1 MRPFRR
7 RDFTSDRNELT
18 DCGARFSSK
27 GKAGSFQV
35 ETGEETVMEQ
45 LTVVG
50 IGAFERHLTK
60 EAEEK
65 FRSGARVILQTERCY
80 LAELLG
86 KWGVPFESMDECYQQ
101 AEDYEELN
109 GQIVRRLI
117 GWAEESAVV
126 YAVPGSVLGKEVTSL
141 LLREAKKTGLSA
153 AVIPGTGYGEAA
165 LAAALCPWD
174 DAARIVYGT
183 DMEEF
188 SFDPAVP
195 LVIQE
200 LDNAILAGQVK
211 LALMEYYPDELEI
224 LLATVQGDTYSVRS
238 LPLYELDRQPKE
250 TFLHT
255 TCVLVPPVPFETL
268 SRRGVNE
275 LMEILHILRA
285 PGGCPWDREQT
296 IQSLRSTVLE
306 EAYEV
311 AEAIDLDDD
320 DKLCEELGDLLLQVG
335 MLSCIAAD
343 QSRFT
348 LRDVTT
354 GLCAKLIYRHP
365 HVFGDAVAADS
376 AAVLKSWEQLKK
388 AEKHQQTQGDV
399 LRAVPRPLPALTRSA
414 KVQKKAAQVG
424 FDWAEPFA
432 ALEKVREETEEF
444 AEELRGTDEDKR
456 FEELGDLLFAVV
468 NTARLAKIDPELA
481 LTRATEKF
489 TARFC
494 AMEETILARGKRLEE
509 MTVKEM
515 DAVWDEIKHSVVKD
529 REGNTY

>member
-1 MRPFRR
+1 
-7 RDFTSDRNELT
+7 
-18 DCGARFSSK
+18 
-27 GKAGSFQV
+27 
-35 ETGEETVMEQ
+35 MEQ
-45 LTVVG
+45 LTIVG
-50 IGAFERHLTK
+50 IGAFEKHLTK

-65 FRSGARVILQTERCY
+65 LKGGAKVILQTERCY
-80 LAELLG
+80 LAALLG
-86 KWGVPFESMDECYQQ
+86 QWGVSFESMDECYQQ

-109 GQIVRRLI
+109 ERIVQKLV
-117 GWAEESAVV
+117 GYAKKETVV
-126 YAVPGSVLGKEVTSL
+126 YAVPGSALGQEVTSL
-141 LLREAKKTGLSA
+141 LLREARKVGISA
-153 AVIPGTGYGEAA
+153 AMLPGVGYGEAA

-174 DAARIVYGT
+174 GAARIVNGM
-183 DMEEF
+183 DMEEL
-188 SFDPAVP
+188 SPDPAAP

-200 LDNAILAGQVK
+200 LDTAILAGQVK

-224 LLATVQGDTYSVRS
+224 LLATVQEGAYTISS
-238 LPLYELDRQPKE
+238 LPLYELDRQPE
-250 TFLHT
+250 GNFLHT
-255 TCVLVPPVPFETL
+255 TCALLPPVSFEKL
-268 SRRGVNE
+268 SRRGVKE
-275 LMEILHILRA
+275 LMEILRILRA

-296 IQSLRSTVLE
+296 IESLRSTVLE

-343 QSRFT
+343 QGRFT

-354 GLCAKLIYRHP
+354 DLCAKLIYRHP

-376 AAVLKSWEQLKK
+376 AAVLQSWEQLKK

-444 AEELRGTDEDKR
+444 AEELRGTDGDRR

-468 NTARLAKIDPELA
+468 NAARLAKIDPELA

-494 AMEETILARGKRLEE
+494 AMEEAVLARGKTLEE
-509 MTVKEM
+509 ITLEEM
-515 DAVWDEIKHSVVKD
+515 DAVWNEIKHSVVKD